1 MMDLADARRVFAAS
15 PTARVATIDDRGGPH
30 VVPLWFVWR
39 EDAIYLSVRVGSA
52 TWRNAERDPRI
63 SVVLDVGRDWAELSG
78 VILEG
83 VAELLPIEHRL
94 MRGAASAWHEKYRS
108 MLGGDGFE
116 RMAAAIPE
124 LGFLRLEP
132 SRVQTWDH
140 ARGR

>member
-15 PTARVATIDDRGGPH
+15 PTARVATIDDRGAPH

-39 EDAIYLSVRVGSA
+39 EDAIYLSLRVGSA

-63 SVVLDVGRDWAELSG
+63 SVVLDTGHDWAELSG

-94 MRGAASAWHEKYRS
+94 MRGPASAWHEKYRS

>member
-1 MMDLADARRVFAAS
+1 MMDLADARRAFAPS
-15 PTARVATIDDRGGPH
+15 PSARVATVDDRGAPH

-39 EDAIYLSVRVGSA
+39 EDAIYLSVRIGSA

-63 SVVLDVGRDWAELSG
+63 SVVLDSGRDWAELSG

-83 VAELLPIEHRL
+83 VAELLPVDHQL
-94 MRGAASAWHEKYRS
+94 MRGPTSAWHEKYRS

-116 RMAAAIPE
+116 RLAAAIPE

-140 ARGR
+140 ARGP